1 MTIKSKAFK
10 FLLGIAIVVGLGLAF
25 SASAYDF
32 GAATLRV
39 GSRGADVME
48 VQRVVGANPVDGIF
62 GPMTK
67 AAVEAWQV
75 NRGLTPDGIVG
86 PATKAAMSSSPLLGT
101 FPAGCTSNEGF
112 SSTTGLSCAVVVG
125 TLPAGCTSTAGFS
138 PTTGQSC
145 SVVTTLPA
153 GCTSTVGYSPTTGV
167 KCDGGSTT
175 GTTGPLMGGA
185 GDSDYA
191 SYSTGVKSSI
201 KDGEE
206 NVKVAGLKIEAID
219 SDIQVNSLKVEVK
232 TSGTVSTKVSKYV
245 ESIDVYMGSTKVG
258 SVDADDLSK
267 DGTVYYKSINL
278 SNAIVRADQ
287 KEAFFVVF
295 NAANDIDDANDG
307 DDLLVDITSYRFTDA
322 TGVVMTTDV
331 TYTAKS
337 VELDLLGAND
347 VTLKSASSNPT
358 NTTVAVDEDKSTDD
372 VLALTFKIDNDE
384 DSTDDVTLI
393 SLPVLLTF
401 TDNTEAVAVDWVE
414 QVIET
419 VTVKIDG
426 SEFEAELTSDDTTA
440 LGAGTAIYT
449 VDLDGEDVVIEKGDT
464 AEVKVYITFA
474 EQDGNYASGMTVKA
488 EVDASEMYFEDED
501 EDSVSATGTKAGGVL
516 TLSVSP
522 ALITGLTATSSKDS
536 NSKIGTFSFKFTVE
550 ADGSDVDLATADFDY
565 DVIGGAATAT
575 FSILKNSGTAV
586 TNAPGEDYTVE
597 DGNTAT
603 FTVTY
608 TIDPEIGQA
617 GTYAVTL
624 NSIAGVTV
632 DETPSSQ
639 SLVE

>member
-1 MTIKSKAFK
+1 
-10 FLLGIAIVVGLGLAF
+10 
-25 SASAYDF
+25 
-32 GAATLRV
+32 
-39 GSRGADVME
+39 
-48 VQRVVGANPVDGIF
+48 
-62 GPMTK
+62 
-67 AAVEAWQV
+67 
-75 NRGLTPDGIVG
+75 
-86 PATKAAMSSSPLLGT
+86 
-101 FPAGCTSNEGF
+101 
-112 SSTTGLSCAVVVG
+112 
-125 TLPAGCTSTAGFS
+125 
-138 PTTGQSC
+138 
-145 SVVTTLPA
+145 VTTLPA
-153 GCTSTVGYSPTTGV
+153 GCTSTVGYSSTTGA
-167 KCDGGSTT
+167 KCDGGSTP
-175 GTTGPLMGGA
+175 GTTGPLVGGA

-206 NVKVAGLKIEAID
+206 DVKVAGLKIEAID
-219 SDIQVNSLKVEVK
+219 SDIQVNSLKIEVR

-245 ESIDVYMGSTKVG
+245 ESIDVYMNSTKVG

-267 DGTVYYKSINL
+267 DGATYYKSVNL
-278 SNAIVRADQ
+278 SNAIVRDGK

-307 DDLLVDITSYRFTDA
+307 DDILVDITSYRFTDA
-322 TGVVMTTDV
+322 TGVVMTEPV
-331 TYTAKS
+331 TYTTKS

-347 VTLKSASSNPT
+347 VTLKSSSSNPT

-384 DSTDDVTLI
+384 DSTDDVTLM

-401 TDNTEAVAVDWVE
+401 GGTNTIGGALENDDTGDWADMV
-414 QVIET
+414 VET

-426 SEFEAELTSDDTTA
+426 SEFEAELTADTTN
-440 LGAGTAIYT
+440 GATTGTATYT
-449 VDLDGEDVVIEKGDT
+449 VDLDGEDLVISKGDDV
-464 AEVKVYITFA
+464 EVKVYVTFA
-474 EQDGNYASGMTVKA
+474 EQDLNYTSGMTVQA
-488 EVDASEMYFEDED
+488 SVDAADMSFEDED
-501 EDSVSATGTKAGGVL
+501 EDTVSATGSKAGGEL

-565 DVIGGAATAT
+565 DVIGGPDIAT
-575 FSILKNSGTAV
+575 FSILKNSGTAK
-586 TNAPGEDYTVE
+586 TNTAGEDYTVE

-608 TIDPEIGQA
+608 TIDPGAGQA

-624 NSIAGVTV
+624 NSIAEVTV